1 MLDKSRRTG
10 LKRPGAPDSPDHNRR
25 LLAVAGSSGQTYRSE
40 GIHATGRFGHRAG
53 SRRGGQATSGRR
65 RLAQGGRD
73 ATMGPARL
81 TRDAR
86 NVLLLAADE
95 ARALKHT
102 MVGTEH
108 ILLGLLREEHG
119 LAARLLNSLEIT
131 LADVRGR

>member
-1 MLDKSRRTG
+1 
-10 LKRPGAPDSPDHNRR
+10 
-25 LLAVAGSSGQTYRSE
+25 
-40 GIHATGRFGHRAG
+40 
-53 SRRGGQATSGRR
+53 
-65 RLAQGGRD
+65 
-73 ATMGPARL
+73 MGPARL